1 MRISILP
8 LALLFVSNIFAAE
21 PRQNIRPELLD
32 KKIDEVIH
40 ERQFSWRM
48 PRQEESRDEAGKS
61 FPIRFIRQILR
72 TLRKWTST
80 VIDWLDDL
88 IRGERDRL
96 EKGARTDSPS
106 RELLQVS
113 VYALVLLCIA
123 AAAYLFWRSRRSK
136 AAAAQS
142 IAIAPVI
149 DLTSAEVSPAL
160 LEEEGWLAL
169 AREFLEKNDLPM
181 ALRAYFLAGLA
192 FLGRKELVRSN
203 QAKSNREYQLELAR
217 RSRSIPE
224 VMPVFS
230 RNVVIFERCW
240 YGGRAVGRES
250 IDEFLTNLE
259 RIRSIAQ

>member
-1 MRISILP
+1 MPISLLP
-8 LALLFVSNIFAAE
+8 MALVFVSNIFAVE
-21 PRQNIRPELLD
+21 PRENIQPELLD
-32 KKIDEVIH
+32 KKIEEVIH
-40 ERQFSWRM
+40 ESRFSWRM
-48 PRQEESRDEAGKS
+48 PRQEEARDEAGKS
-61 FPIRFIRQILR
+61 FPIRFLRQILR
-72 TLRKWTST
+72 TLRKWTSAD
-80 VIDWLDDL
+80 IDWLDDL
-88 IRGERDRL
+88 LRGNRDRL

-106 RELLQVS
+106 RQLLQVS
-113 VYALVLLCIA
+113 IYALVLLCIA

-142 IAIAPVI
+142 AVIAPVI
-149 DLTSAEVSPAL
+149 DLTAAEVSPAL

-169 AREFLEKNDLPM
+169 AKEFLEKNDLPM

-192 FLGRKELVRSN
+192 FLGRKELVRTN

-217 RSRSIPE
+217 RTRSIPE

-240 YGGRAVGRES
+240 YGERAAGRES
-250 IDEFLTNLE
+250 IDEFIANLE